1 MYLAGKGEFAALFF
15 TVEKTFAG
23 PCMEGRTEVYC
34 NLLPF
39 VWISFFFSLQMN
51 IYIPQSPPFL
61 ERKAHKIILN
71 HVLLLS
77 WQNAEK
83 CRKFKLYGIHTHN
96 LFKIKC
102 KDQNLWSFT
111 KESPKRSFIFLIP
124 FPCLHLFYTTKM
136 YLFGFSFCSMQ
147 HFCLRKI
154 LLSHYQPQPNRLFK
168 NGGENKG
175 CGFQINS
182 MLFNPSATSDF

>member
-1 MYLAGKGEFAALFF
+1 MYEFLFF
-15 TVEKTFAG
+15 F
-23 PCMEGRTEVYC
+23 
-34 NLLPF
+34 LLTNEY
-39 VWISFFFSLQMN
+39 LH
-51 IYIPQSPPFL
+51 SPTSSSL

-83 CRKFKLYGIHTHN
+83 CRKFKLYGIHRHN
-96 LFKIKC
+96 LFKIKH
-102 KDQNLWSFT
+102 KDQNLQSFT

-124 FPCLHLFYTTKM
+124 FPCLHLFYTTIM
-136 YLFGFSFCSMQ
+136 YLFSLSFCSMQ

-182 MLFNPSATSDF
+182 MLFNPSATSDFQTSNQLNTSQIMLLVHPRK